1 MGLRTVYQSRY
12 PKIDCH
18 PLPSHRDAP
27 VTLSNKKQQ
36 KKQPNKNIWTEK
48 AKERVQKSAP
58 RQQKPSYAS
67 VTAQNVSKTNT
78 FDANSIM
85 EQMGQMMQQWGTM
98 IAFLQQN
105 NKN

>member
-1 MGLRTVYQSRY
+1 MSTNKETPSRKQANPTSSAQY
-12 PKIDCH
+12 VNN
-18 PLPSHRDAP
+18 P
-27 VTLSNKKQQ
+27 VNRKQQ

-48 AKERVQKSAP
+48 AKERVQKSTP
-58 RQQKPSYAS
+58 RQQKPSNAS
-67 VTAQNVSKTNT
+67 VTAQNISKTNT

-85 EQMGQMMQQWGTM
+85 EHMGQMMQQWGTM